1 MESEDTGGGTG
12 ERPDPERSSAEIRQL
27 LRKLD
32 PQTGGGHKDRV
43 RRLARFRNFVE
54 TDPRTGFT
62 PEFYD
67 DDLPLLLLGSHAPAA
82 ILDEELVGQKFYG
95 LLQACGT
102 PSSDHNHMLKRS
114 ARPAMS
120 LLKYLVLDWGEHVNG
135 RRVET
140 SQDALNPFAFALCNC
155 TLSQLQLMNLELHI
169 EGDKR
174 GGAMADACRVIV
186 LVCSNHLAEDGES
199 KSLLTL
205 ESVLP
210 SASARERFSQWL
222 ASNGTSEE
230 KFAMESVENLALAR
244 ASTGLENEH
253 IDKDDESS
261 EGEDDDSDSNG
272 LGDEING
279 EFDGDVL
286 KAFKRRK
293 KQVRNEIDKK
303 EKGKKRNKSK
313 GPAVRWEQSE
323 VYQVLQAK
331 AALDERGPDP
341 QQLTVRDREE
351 AIAERA
357 RIEEEKAKALQKDP
371 LAIRSDKDL
380 DLGKIQSQKM
390 DLLVQSLKDL
400 DDDLQEVEQEREK
413 NLSTDKNTQE
423 EYVLRIRGLEAQ
435 KESLEGVL
443 DSITTIG
450 AEETKITD
458 LSILP
463 TDSHFDPILFLTL
476 VHRNAPYEVLNK
488 SMEKLASKTDN
499 QVQQLQNLVR
509 DNFALF
515 VRCAD
520 GIDVF
525 NTREGEGVEERMDSL
540 EGLALVCSDQARKSF
555 KPLLDNT
562 NEVRKVQSALAVL
575 KRVVP
580 IIQAPHLMRQHLE
593 NNRFSQALQAY
604 RLVLVIDD
612 NCNIDLLN
620 QVKLKAADAAREAR
634 RDLEKRLS
642 QDKVSLPVLLDGIRD
657 LSELLELNVPEGA
670 EEDEKRGI
678 FEIGSQVIHVREH
691 PPGLACLL
699 LQAAH
704 FKLLVKKTIE
714 LAERN
719 AHRIFDGE
727 SLSQIQG
734 STGSEAIQGGS
745 TVDTSSITQSD
756 TTVSDKASTSGSKK
770 TKHSASNQWKYDVLD
785 ARVFATIRAV
795 DVIRNWLPRLLNI
808 GTAACEDERRR
819 AARVGRRGRKV
830 EGEDDG
836 QLSAFQV
843 FLSNISPDVS
853 KVVEHATFCA
863 LGSSSRGMGKDI
875 KMSFGRKAPEKLRTL
890 LKSPL
895 PPTQSSKCAKE
906 LADLVHVVGE
916 SSAAT
921 NALRPSE
928 KDNFYETYS
937 LSPLEECKQMAEE
950 AVVTVERRRC
960 IFAFDVC
967 ARTCANRASGSG
979 RFDGEALLTCLRTL
993 SEELTRPEE
1002 CASEVEKGCELVVR
1016 RCCEGLASYVRDRGD
1031 SARLRAVAECADALS
1046 GSLNDVVREVEY
1058 MGCHSSEVEEVMEED
1073 VMGLESAMF
1082 DEYLEN
1088 VRDNVAGCC
1097 RVGWLDMD
1105 NSGDTEPDARDISA
1119 PATFPAYL
1127 SASLLAIVRCRA
1139 QVERALGDKVRRSE
1153 NTSYQF
1159 VAMATAADG
1168 VVEGICNEVKDRQ
1181 TRMRVRQADRMA
1193 NELQF
1198 LINTLKTYLSD
1209 ETLTMVENSRRTLCS
1224 RAGRG
1229 AVQGDGPDGLAALEE
1244 LERLGR
1250 VYVLCLG
1257 EMPGASKE
1265 VRSSF

>member
-1 MESEDTGGGTG
+1 MAEEFDEKP

-43 RRLARFRNFVE
+43 RRLARFRNYVE
-54 TDPRTGFT
+54 ADPRSGFT

-102 PSSDHNHMLKRS
+102 PSTDHEHMLKRS

-120 LLKYLVLDWGEHVNG
+120 LLKYLVMDWREDGNDPKIDQEFD
-135 RRVET
+135 EK
-140 SQDALNPFAFALCNC
+140 LNPFAYALCNC
-155 TLSQLQLMNLELHI
+155 SLSQLQLMNLELHI

-174 GGAMADACRVIV
+174 GGAMEDACHVIV

-199 KSLLTL
+199 TL
-205 ESVLP
+205 PLKLEDILP
-210 SASARERFSQWL
+210 TSHARKRFNQWL
-222 ASNGTSEE
+222 STQGSEGE
-230 KFAMESVENLALAR
+230 KAAMLSIENLAAKVA
-244 ASTGLENEH
+244 ASELLNTLEEE
-253 IDKDDESS
+253 DLDEY
-261 EGEDDDSDSNG
+261 EDEESDSDEYDS
-272 LGDEING
+272 GDG
-279 EFDGDVL
+279 VDDEFDGDVMQ
-286 KAFKRRK
+286 AFKRRQ
-293 KQVRNEIDKK
+293 KQVRNEIGKK
-303 EKGKKRNKSK
+303 EKGKRRKKTK
-313 GPAVRWEQSE
+313 GPAVRWEQC
-323 VYQVLQAK
+323 VLYKVLQAK
-331 AALDERGPDP
+331 AALDQRGSE
-341 QQLTVRDREE
+341 QEQLTVRDNQEVL
-351 AIAERA
+351 AERA
-357 RIEEEKAKALQKDP
+357 RMEEEKAKALQKDP
-371 LAIRSDKDL
+371 LAIRTDKDL
-380 DLGKIQSQKM
+380 DLGQIQSQKV
-390 DLLVQSLKDL
+390 DLLVQLLKDL
-400 DDDLQEVEQEREK
+400 IDEQIELQLDREK
-413 NLSTDKNTQE
+413 RLNEDKNTQE
-423 EYVLRIRGLEAQ
+423 DIAQRIRNVDAQ
-435 KESLEGVL
+435 KESLESVL

-450 AEETKITD
+450 ADQTKVTD
-458 LSILP
+458 RSILP
-463 TDSHFDPILFLTL
+463 TDPQFDPILFLTL
-476 VHRNAPYEVLNK
+476 VHCNASYELLNE
-488 SMEKLASKTDN
+488 SMQRLANKTDN

-525 NTREGEGVEERMDSL
+525 NTREGENVEERMDSL

-575 KRVVP
+575 QRVVP

-593 NNRFSQALQAY
+593 NNRFSQALKAY

-612 NCNIDLLN
+612 HCNIDLLN
-620 QVKLKAADAAREAR
+620 QVKLKAAEAAREAK

-642 QDKVSLPVLLDGIRD
+642 QDKVSLPTLLDSIRD
-657 LSELLELNVPEGA
+657 LSELLELDVPKGKNEG
-670 EEDEKRGI
+670 ENLGI
-678 FEIGSQVIHVREH
+678 FEIGLQVICVREH

-704 FKLLVKKTIE
+704 FKLLVQKTID
-714 LAERN
+714 LAEQN
-719 AHRIFDGE
+719 AHRIYEGE
-727 SLSQIQG
+727 SLSQLQG
-734 STGSEAIQGGS
+734 SNVNETSPGGTINAS
-745 TVDTSSITQSD
+745 GVKQSD
-756 TTVSDKASTSGSKK
+756 TITSDKSSSSTSKRSKS
-770 TKHSASNQWKYDVLD
+770 TGNQWKYDVLD
-785 ARVFATIRAV
+785 ARVLATIRSV
-795 DVIRNWLPRLLNI
+795 DVIRNWLPRLLHI
-808 GTAACEDERRR
+808 GTAAREDERRR
-819 AARVGRRGRKV
+819 AARIGRRRRGTSH
-830 EGEDDG
+830 DDE
-836 QLSAFQV
+836 QLSAFQL
-843 FLSNISPDVS
+843 FLNNISLDVS
-853 KVVEHATFCA
+853 KLVKHATFCA
-863 LGSSSRGMGKDI
+863 LGSSSRRTGKEV

-895 PPTQSSKCAKE
+895 PPSQSSKCAKE
-906 LADLVHVVGE
+906 LADLVLVVGE
-916 SSAAT
+916 SSSAADG
-921 NALRPSE
+921 LRPSE
-928 KDNFYETYS
+928 KEFYEAYS
-937 LSPLEECKQMAEE
+937 VSPFDECRQMAEE

-967 ARTCANRASGSG
+967 ARTCSSRASGSG

-1031 SARLRAVAECADALS
+1031 SARLRAVAECADALN
-1046 GSLNDVVREVEY
+1046 GSLHDVVREVEF
-1058 MGCHSSEVEEVMEED
+1058 MGCHSNEVEEVMEED

-1097 RVGWLDMD
+1097 RIGWLDMD
-1105 NSGDTEPDARDISA
+1105 SLGDKDPDARDISA

-1153 NTSYQF
+1153 NVSYQY

-1168 VVEGICNEVKDRQ
+1168 VVEGICNEINDRKVK
-1181 TRMRVRQADRMA
+1181 MKVRQADRMA

-1198 LINTLKTYLSD
+1198 VMNTLRAYLND
-1209 ETLTMVENSRRTLCS
+1209 ETLAKVENSRRTLCS

-1257 EMPGASKE
+1257 ESPAST
-1265 VRSSF
+1265 